1 MNSFFNIK
9 KGERAAE
16 CGAKRAKNKTSTP
29 SLRGGGMGVGV
40 KNIKP
45 TLFFL
50 SILLIIYFLIA
61 GHNNADWDLWARL
74 AVGKIFFTTG
84 HILKQDIFAYTQTK
98 PIWIDHEWLSGVVF
112 YYLVD
117 KFGDLGLSLLKAVL
131 MFSVFFSIFKLNQL
145 KFPEQN
151 HYRIIY
157 YAFFLYA
164 ILFGFLTTVQSH
176 CFTFAFFALWMYLF
190 ELIKRGNNR
199 LIWIF
204 PATMVLWAN
213 LHGGFFAG
221 LGLVFL
227 YTIGEAIN
235 RRKFAKY
242 IVILGVSTL
251 ATLINPYGIKYLPYL
266 IEAVTMKRP
275 FLTEWMPLNLF
286 GSFSVAFGFKIFALF
301 TLFSLLYVLMKRQKE
316 INWSEIL
323 ILCATFWVSLQHIM
337 HNIFFIIAA
346 AGYITGYLHQAF
358 DFCTTVIA
366 RRVADSTRQSKLL
379 NRLLRQC
386 FAPPRNDT
394 SSKIKTGIKSL
405 TDFIIYS
412 LIILIGTLT
421 IHFVPLKVKV
431 DNKQFPV
438 RAVKF
443 IQQNNLS
450 GNLLVLF
457 NWGSYALWQLH
468 PQCLVAV
475 DGRYDGVYPES
486 LISEVA
492 RFHYVGKNWNEL
504 MTKYHTDIILMN
516 TDYAVYNKLIMLDDW
531 RVVYKDDTSAVFIP
545 ITKNREHWIMPDEKF
560 DINNQKFKT
569 RILN

>member
-1 MNSFFNIK
+1 MK
-9 KGERAAE
+9 KH
-16 CGAKRAKNKTSTP
+16 
-29 SLRGGGMGVGV
+29 
-40 KNIKP
+40 
-45 TLFFL
+45 LFFL

-61 GHNNADWDLWARL
+61 GHNNADWDLWARF
-74 AVGKIFFTTG
+74 AVGKIFFATG
-84 HILKQDIFAYTQTK
+84 NILKQDIFAYTETK

-112 YYLVD
+112 YYLVH
-117 KFGDLGLSLLKAVL
+117 KFGELGLCLLKFVL
-131 MFSVFFSIFKLNQL
+131 MFSVFLSIFKLNQL

-164 ILFGFLTTVQSH
+164 LLFGFLTTVQSH
-176 CFTFAFFALWMYLF
+176 CFTFAFFALWMYLL
-190 ELIKRGNNR
+190 ELVKRGNDK
-199 LIWIF
+199 LIWVF
-204 PATMVLWAN
+204 PATMIIWAN

-227 YTIGEAIN
+227 YALGEALN

-242 IVILGVSTL
+242 ILILGVSTL

-275 FLTEWMPLNLF
+275 FLTEWAPLDLF
-286 GSFSVAFGFKIFALF
+286 GPFSIAFGFKILAIF
-301 TLFSLLYVLMKRQKE
+301 TLFALIYMLMKRRKE
-316 INWSEIL
+316 INWAEIL

-337 HNIFFIIAA
+337 HNIFFIIAS
-346 AGYITGYLHQAF
+346 AGYITGYLYQAF
-358 DFCTTVIA
+358 DFY
-366 RRVADSTRQSKLL
+366 TRKMSEMIK
-379 NRLLRQC
+379 N
-386 FAPPRNDT
+386 T
-394 SSKIKTGIKSL
+394 IIKIKKGERVREADGKRVQKLPLAPSLEGRGWGWVIKKIPIWFL
-405 TDFIIYS
+405 NWHKIKKITNFVIYS

-438 RAVKF
+438 KAVKF

-504 MTKYHTDIILMN
+504 MTKYHTDIILVN

-531 RVVYKDDTSAVFIP
+531 RVVYKDETSAVFIP

-560 DINNQKFKT
+560 DINNEKFKT